1 MDESLECPEKDLAD
15 MGSLVRVLTQWTG
28 MFPYDFRDDRVMALV
43 RTITQR

>member
-1 MDESLECPEKDLAD
+1 MNDLIDKELGD
-15 MGSLVRVLTQWTG
+15 MSSLVRVLNQWTS